1 MMGIDL
7 KQIGQIIHEFFS
19 EKVEVFAKQTKFVQR
34 ASKLTGTKF
43 LQAIVFNSLE
53 KREMTLSSMTQSCL
67 DLGVSITEQG
77 IDDRIDES
85 SVSFLKEM
93 ARQSLNAFRLGES
106 LPVQILEQFADVY
119 VVDSS
124 QISIPESMADLF
136 PGCGGNASKASIK
149 IQLVY
154 DYLHGHLEQIE
165 LTNGRQPDQ
174 GYRGHW
180 PLIQKGALFMMDLGY
195 FVLDTFQEISQQQG
209 YFLSRFQAQTAVMT
223 PTGQRIE
230 LAKLLTKQ
238 QESIADYD
246 VLIGSRPHHRI
257 PCRLIAIRLPQEVA
271 DRQRQKSKDTARRH
285 GRTVTKEWLH
295 LLGYALFIT
304 NVPAHQLHKEHVP
317 TLYRIRWQIEL
328 VFKMCKSFCGLDY
341 IASLRSQRVL
351 TEFYARLIGIA
362 LIYFLIAPVRLPFG
376 PAHNREISP
385 VKVRLIFQRF
395 ARSLSRALLCPD
407 AFGQHMNEFFKHVTQ
422 FGFKQRRLK
431 SPNSVHALALISA
444 CYEWLDIDIPDYDL
458 LDFSLA

>member
-1 MMGIDL
+1 MMGIEL
-7 KQIGQIIHEFFS
+7 EQIGQIIQEFFN
-19 EKVEVFAKQTKFVQR
+19 ENVEVLAKQTKFVQR

-53 KREMTLSSMTQSCL
+53 KREMTLSSIAQSCL

-93 ARQSLNAFRLGES
+93 ARQSLKAFRLGES

-119 VVDSS
+119 LVDSS

-304 NVPAHQLHKEHVP
+304 NVPAHQLHKTHVP

-341 IASLRSQRVL
+341 IASLRPQRVL
-351 TEFYARLIGIA
+351 TEFYTRLIGIA
-362 LIYFLIAPVRLPFG
+362 LTYFLIAPVRLPFG
-376 PAHNREISP
+376 PVHNREISP

-395 ARSLSRALLCPD
+395 ARSLSRALHSPD
-407 AFGQHMNEFFKHVTQ
+407 AFGQHMNEFFKHVAQ
-422 FGFKQRRLK
+422 FGFKQGRLK

-444 CYEWLDIDIPDYDL
+444 CYEWLHCDIPDYDL